1 MRRALASLLLALFSF
16 PLGLPIAGPMLRT
29 DAASSLP
36 SCCRR
41 EGKHRCSMESGG
53 DSGGAETASGPA
65 LLAIQ
70 PRCSNYPSASTVPG
84 SWNIAL
90 LKNSPSIGASLLN
103 YPSVEAQTE
112 AQYRVSFS
120 RSRQKRGPPALLS

>member
-16 PLGLPIAGPMLRT
+16 PLALPMLRA

-41 EGKHRCSMESGG
+41 EGKHKCSM
-53 DSGGAETASGPA
+53 DSGSAETPSGPA
-65 LLAIQ
+65 LRAMQ
-70 PRCSNYPSASTVPG
+70 PKCSNYPSASTVPG
-84 SWNIAL
+84 SYVAL
-90 LKNSPSIGASLLN
+90 LKASPSIGASLLR

-112 AQYRVSFS
+112 AQYRISFS
-120 RSRQKRGPPALLS
+120 RSRQKRGPPTLLS

>member
-16 PLGLPIAGPMLRT
+16 PLILPILRL

-41 EGKHRCSMESGG
+41 EGKHHCSM
-53 DSGGAETASGPA
+53 DSAATYQQGLSP
-65 LLAIQ
+65 IQ
-70 PRCSNYPSASTVPG
+70 PKCSNYPSTLAVRGNLNVAVFKHPPT
-84 SWNIAL
+84 IC
-90 LKNSPSIGASLLN
+90 ASLLS
-103 YPSVEAQTE
+103 YSSAPAQAE

-120 RSRQKRGPPALLS
+120 RSRQKRGPPVLFS

>member
-16 PLGLPIAGPMLRT
+16 PLIVPMLRP
-29 DAASSLP
+29 DASSSLP

-41 EGKHRCSMESGG
+41 EGKHHCTMGPESTSREG
-53 DSGGAETASGPA
+53 
-65 LLAIQ
+65 LNAIR
-70 PRCSNYPSASTVPG
+70 PKCANYPSTTAVPG
-84 SWNIAL
+84 SSVAF
-90 LKNSPSIGASLLN
+90 LKKSPSICVSLLSF
-103 YPSVEAQTE
+103 PPVQARAE